1 MMPLHYMRFFIL
13 PQVEYCK
20 RLEESKREIER
31 EREREGERHG
41 SMCMPTTIKSALRHS
56 SPSMAMASQHKPPL
70 GIEPRTFSLQD

>member
-31 EREREGERHG
+31 ERERGRETWKHVH
-41 SMCMPTTIKSALRHS
+41 A
-56 SPSMAMASQHKPPL
+56 
-70 GIEPRTFSLQD
+70 DDD